1 MRINKYIASTGG
13 YSRRSAEKLIQEGK
27 VTLNGKVVTNLATD
41 VNEKKDKL
49 AIEGKQVNLIN
60 KKIYIMLHKPKG
72 YITTTSDEKGRKTVM
87 DFLPD
92 YLKRV
97 VKPIGRLD
105 RDTEG
110 LLLFTN
116 DGDLARELTLP
127 SSEIKKHYQVTIE
140 GTITKEEIETITK
153 SVEIISNG
161 KKIETKPAEVRI
173 KEENLEAEKPY
184 TKLELVITE
193 GKNRE
198 VRQIMEKINKTI
210 ILLKRTQIGAL
221 TLGGLPRGKYK
232 DFEPKY
238 VTSSPKTK
246 K

>member
-13 YSRRSAEKLIQEGK
+13 YSRRSAEKLILDGC

-41 VNEKKDKL
+41 VNEKKDKV
-49 AIEGKQVNLIN
+49 AINGKTANPIN

-87 DFLPD
+87 DFLPEF
-92 YLKRV
+92 LKKV

-116 DGDLARELTLP
+116 DGDLARTLTHP

-140 GTITKEEIETITK
+140 GSITKEEIETISK
-153 SVEIISNG
+153 GVEITSNG
-161 KKIETKPAEVRI
+161 KKVVTSPAEIRI

-184 TKLELVITE
+184 TKLELVISE

-198 VRQIMEKINKTI
+198 VRQMMESINKCI

-221 TLGGLPRGKYK
+221 SLGGLPRGKYK
-232 DFEPKY
+232 DFDPKY
-238 VTSSPKTK
+238 VTK
-246 K
+246 